1 MQNSYMY
8 CVFCNSERSKVQNNL
23 YLLCFCNPESSPV
36 VVFLCYL
43 CLFLALQ
50 TEMEAGRRSHSSL
63 CPSVERPCQHP
74 AFKKKP
80 LPKECDALSR
90 EAGASLNIPTTSSRN
105 GGPKNSPTLL
115 APKAAPKAS
124 LP

>member
-8 CVFCNSERSKVQNNL
+8 CVFVIRRAQKCKIA
-23 YLLCFCNPESSPV
+23 YIYCAFCNPESSPV
-36 VVFLCYL
+36 VAFLCYL